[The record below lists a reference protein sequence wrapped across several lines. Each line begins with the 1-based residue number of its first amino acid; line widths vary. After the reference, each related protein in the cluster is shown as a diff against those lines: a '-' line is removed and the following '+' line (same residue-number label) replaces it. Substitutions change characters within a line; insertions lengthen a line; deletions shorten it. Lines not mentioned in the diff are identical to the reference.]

1 MLMTNNRELAEAMHQ
16 IHRIHMVGIGGAG
29 MNGIARLLLNLGFE
43 VSGSDT
49 TDSKT
54 IKNLTQQGANI
65 HVGHDGVH
73 IAGADVVVVSSA
85 IGEDN
90 PEVVAARLDSI
101 PVIPRAEMLAEL
113 MRFRYGI
120 AVAGTHGKTTTTSL
134 IAMLLDEAGLDPT
147 YVIGGRINRGE
158 QSESADDG
166 GAQLGS
172 GRYLVAEADESD
184 ASFLHLQPMIAVVTN
199 IDEDHMSTY
208 GGDIE
213 KLDQTFEE
221 FIHHLPFYGR
231 AVLCMDD
238 PGVSRIMSNL
248 SRPLLGYGFSEG
260 VDFWADKV
268 EIVDGVSYFELC
280 RPDHPP
286 LSITLTLPGRHNI
299 LNALAAIA
307 VVSYLGV
314 EDEIIVS
321 ALARFRGIA
330 RRFQSYGFCQFPKG
344 QVQLVDDYGHHP
356 RELAATLQ
364 AIRESWP
371 GRRVVLAFQPHR
383 YSRTRDLYD
392 DFVDVLSLVDMLL
405 LMEVY
410 PAGEE
415 PVPGADGRSLAGTI
429 RLRGEVDPLFV
440 RDVSELLKLLPTV
453 VEEGD
458 LLLISGAGTVG
469 LAAQQIADSWQVS
482 SN

>member
-1 MLMTNNRELAEAMHQ
+1 MAISKELAEAMHH

-29 MNGIARLLLNLGFE
+29 MNGIASLLLNLGFE
-43 VSGSDT
+43 VSGSDQAE
-49 TDSKT
+49 SKT
-54 IKNLTQQGANI
+54 ISSLISQGAEIN
-65 HVGHDGVH
+65 VGHDGRQV
-73 IAGADVVVVSSA
+73 AGADVVVISSA

-90 PEVVAARLDSI
+90 PEVVAARNSSI

-134 IAMLLDEAGLDPT
+134 VAMLLDEAGLDPT

-158 QSESADDG
+158 QAEGVDNG
-166 GAQLGS
+166 GAQLGG

-213 KLDQTFEE
+213 KLDRTFEE

-231 AVLCMDD
+231 AVLCVDD
-238 PGVSRIMSNL
+238 PGVSRIMENI
-248 SRPLLGYGFSEG
+248 SRPFLSYGFSSG
-260 VDFWADKV
+260 VDFWAEQL
-268 EIVDGVSYFELC
+268 EISNGVSRFQLC
-280 RPDHPP
+280 RPDCEP
-286 LSITLTLPGRHNI
+286 LPVILNLPGHHNV

-307 VVSYLGV
+307 VASYLGV
-314 EDEIIVS
+314 EDEVLVN
-321 ALARFRGIA
+321 ALARFQGIA
-330 RRFQSYGFCQFPKG
+330 RRFQNYGACQFPQG
-344 QVQLVDDYGHHP
+344 EVQLVDDYGHHP
-356 RELAATLQ
+356 RELAATLK
-364 AIRESWP
+364 ALRDSWP
-371 GRRVVLAFQPHR
+371 ERRVVLAFQPHR

-392 DFVDVLSLVDMLL
+392 DFVDVLSMVDILL
-405 LMEVY
+405 LLEVY

-415 PVPGADGRSLAGTI
+415 PIPGADGRSLAGTV

-440 RDVSELLKLLPTV
+440 RDVAELIKLLPTV
-453 VEEGD
+453 VGD
-458 LLLISGAGTVG
+458 GDILLVSGAGTIG
-469 LAAQQIADSWQVS
+469 LAAQQIADLWKTDIG
-482 SN
+482 

>member
-1 MLMTNNRELAEAMHQ
+1 MADSRELAEAMHQ

-43 VSGSDT
+43 VSGSDQT
-49 TDSKT
+49 ESKIISSL
-54 IKNLTQQGANI
+54 IKQGADINI
-65 HVGHDGVH
+65 GHDGKQ
-73 IAGADVVVVSSA
+73 IAGADVVVISSA
-85 IGEDN
+85 IGADN
-90 PEVVAARLDSI
+90 PEVVAARDHSI

-134 IAMLLDEAGLDPT
+134 IAMLLEEAGLDPT

-158 QSESADDG
+158 QAEDIDDG

-208 GGDIE
+208 GGDID

-221 FIHHLPFYGR
+221 FIHHLPFYGK
-231 AVLCMDD
+231 AVLCVDD
-238 PGVSRIMSNL
+238 PGVSRIMDNI
-248 SRPLLGYGFSEG
+248 SRPFLSYGFSSG
-260 VDFWADKV
+260 VDFGAEQL
-268 EIVDGVSYFELC
+268 EISNGVSRFQLR
-280 RPDHPP
+280 RPQRAPIP
-286 LSITLTLPGRHNI
+286 ITLNLPGHHNV

-307 VVSYLGV
+307 VASYLGV
-314 EDEIIVS
+314 DDDVVVN
-321 ALARFRGIA
+321 ALARFQGIA
-330 RRFQSYGFCQFPKG
+330 RRFQNYGFCQFPRG
-344 QVQLVDDYGHHP
+344 EVQLVDDYGHHP
-356 RELAATLQ
+356 RELAATLK
-364 AIRESWP
+364 AIRDSWP

-392 DFVDVLSLVDMLL
+392 DFVDVLSTADILL

-415 PVPGADGRSLAGTI
+415 PIPGADGRSLARTV

-440 RDVSELLKLLPTV
+440 RDVDELIKILPTV

-469 LAAQQIADSWQVS
+469 LAAQKVS
-482 SN
+482 DLWKTDLG